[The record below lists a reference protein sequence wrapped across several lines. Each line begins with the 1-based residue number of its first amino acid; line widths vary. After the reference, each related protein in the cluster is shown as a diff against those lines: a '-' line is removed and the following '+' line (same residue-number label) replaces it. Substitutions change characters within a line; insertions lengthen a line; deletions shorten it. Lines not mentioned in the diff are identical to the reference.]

1 MGPANVWFS
10 IMKPYVHDPC
20 SGTILHCR
28 LTKRDVERPKGVTPY
43 HQTVLEVETVPIF
56 SLTMFLE
63 EMLS

>member
-1 MGPANVWFS
+1 MYGS
-10 IMKPYVHDPC
+10 LSLSLISMTLC

>member
-1 MGPANVWFS
+1 MTL
-10 IMKPYVHDPC
+10 C

-43 HQTVLEVETVPIF
+43 HQTALEVETVPIF